1 VCRPFIEASYT
12 QCYDVAPAESDP
24 LEEIVVMRRI
34 VIIGLVACAAWA
46 PRAFGDP
53 VLQNA
58 WDNGFFTPF
67 NAGNVATVKY
77 GDSGWLGGPG
87 ALPIA
92 LDRIDFGLLGF
103 DSPTAGTA
111 DVTITVNNGDPS
123 GLVFGNGA
131 QLFSTTLS
139 GVTLP
144 STPVGEA
151 VGFTLSVPLVGVT
164 TTGGFNNVGWSVRL
178 SNYAYGGQVGF
189 QLSKLSSF
197 STGFGTNNASYF
209 NGSSWSLFSFGAD
222 PDTQS
227 ANFVATVNAAPEAI
241 VLTSSAAAPVR
252 QGAVGRPVINSAS
265 SVTKTGTGTFIL
277 DALNNYY
284 GPTSIQA
291 GTLKLDY
298 DTNGAVIGTI
308 AKSSTISVAAGATF
322 DVSAPTTFLPTGAYF
337 LEAGQALAGAG
348 TVVGS
353 IATSSSSLVSPGTG
367 VGTLTVTGNFS
378 LAPTAEYAWQ
388 LLDATG
394 NAGMGWDILDVGGSL
409 SIDATSENPISI
421 DLWTVSSATGASGSA
436 TNFDASSIYTWT
448 IARAAGGIV
457 GFDPAKFR
465 VVTTATRGTGGFA
478 NPFGAGTFSVAES
491 VGEVQLVFT
500 GAGPVGTIIT
510 VASGTQTQTA
520 AGYPSLSGTGPVIKA
535 GAGTLVLDQ
544 ANPLEGSLTVQGG
557 RLQLANGGALA
568 SSTLAPVAGGTVTL
582 SPALQ
587 TAVGGLAANAGGLVD
602 VGTGLITVAAG
613 LSRGDMLLA
622 LGTGRGDGSWTGGSG
637 ITSST
642 AAASG
647 GNRTVGWLDNGDGSV
662 TFGFA
667 APGDT
672 NLDWSVDILD
682 AANFLAGGRFD
693 TGLPASWIEGDF
705 DYDGVVDIL
714 DAADFLTTGLFNAGE
729 YNASGSAAGLV
740 APVPEPVSPAVACA
754 IALAWAAWCRR
765 VPRQV

>member
-1 VCRPFIEASYT
+1 M
-12 QCYDVAPAESDP
+12 
-24 LEEIVVMRRI
+24 MRRTVMI
-34 VIIGLVACAAWA
+34 CLLACAAA
-46 PRAFGDP
+46 CGPRAFGDP

-58 WDNGFFTPF
+58 WDNGYFTPF
-67 NAGNVATVKY
+67 TATSLATVKY

-92 LDRIDFGLLGF
+92 LDRIDLGLVGF

-151 VGFTLSVPLVGVT
+151 VGFTLSVPLAGVT
-164 TTGGFNNVGWSVRL
+164 TAGGFNNVGWSVRL
-178 SNYAYGGQVGF
+178 SNYAYSGRVGF
-189 QLSKLSSF
+189 QTSKLSSF

-209 NGSSWSLFSFGAD
+209 NGTSWSLFSFGSD

-241 VLTSSAAAPVR
+241 VLTAAAGATVR
-252 QGAVGRPVINSAS
+252 QGAVGRPYINSAS
-265 SVTKTGTGTFIL
+265 SVTKTGSGTVVL

-298 DTNGAVIGTI
+298 NTGGTVIGTI

-322 DVSAPTTFLPTGAYF
+322 DVSAPTTFLPTAAYF

-353 IATSSSSLVSPGTG
+353 IATSSNSLVSPGSG
-367 VGTLTVTGNFS
+367 IGALTVTGNFS

-394 NAGMGWDILDVGGSL
+394 TTGGGWDVLDVGGSL
-409 SIDATSENPISI
+409 SIDATPENPISI
-421 DLWTVSSATGASGSA
+421 DLWTVSGSTGASGQA
-436 TNFDASSIYTWT
+436 ANFNASSGYAWT
-448 IARAAGGIV
+448 IARAGGGIV
-457 GFDPAKFR
+457 GFDAAKFR

-478 NPFGAGTFSVAES
+478 NPFGAGTFSVAETA
-491 VGEVQLVFT
+491 GTLQLVFT
-500 GAGPVGTIIT
+500 SGGSAGITIN
-510 VASGTQTQTA
+510 VASGTQTQTE
-520 AGYPSLSGTGPVIKA
+520 AGYPTLTGTTAVLKT
-535 GAGTLVLDQ
+535 GAGTLVLDN
-544 ANPLEGSLTVQGG
+544 ANPLAASMTVQGG
-557 RLQLANGGALA
+557 RLRLANGGAVA
-568 SSTLAPVAGGTVTL
+568 SSTLVPVAGGTVTL

-587 TAVGGLAANAGGLVD
+587 TTLGGLAANAGGLVD
-602 VGTGLITVAAG
+602 VGTGLVTVAAG
-613 LSRGDMLLA
+613 LSQSDMLVA
-622 LGTGRGDGSWTGGSG
+622 LVTGRGDGSWNGGSG

-647 GNRTVGWLDNGDGSV
+647 GNRTVGWLNNGDGSV

-667 APGDT
+667 AAGDT

-693 TGLPASWIEGDF
+693 TGLPATWIEGDF
-705 DYDGVVDIL
+705 GYDGVVDIL
-714 DAADFLTTGLFNAGE
+714 DAADFLSTGLFDAGP
-729 YNASGSAAGLV
+729 YNAPATEASAIS
-740 APVPEPVSPAVACA
+740 PVPEPALPAVAVA
-754 IALAWAAWCRR
+754 IVAGWRLRLRR
-765 VPRQV
+765 SARRG

>member
-1 VCRPFIEASYT
+1 MHRTVLVC
-12 QCYDVAPAESDP
+12 
-24 LEEIVVMRRI
+24 
-34 VIIGLVACAAWA
+34 LVAGVAVWGLPAV
-46 PRAFGDP
+46 GDP

-58 WDNGFFTPF
+58 WDNGYFTPF

-92 LDRIDFGLLGF
+92 LDRIDFGLVSF

-139 GVTLP
+139 GVVLP

-189 QLSKLSSF
+189 QTSKLSSF

-209 NGSSWSLFSFGAD
+209 NGTSWSLFSFGTN

-227 ANFVATVNAAPEAI
+227 ANFVTTVNAAPEAI
-241 VLTSSAAAPVR
+241 VLAAAASTAVVR
-252 QGAVGRPVINSAS
+252 QGSLGRPFINSAS
-265 SVTKTGTGTFIL
+265 SVTKTGSGTVVL

-284 GPTSIQA
+284 GPTSIQS

-298 DTNGAVIGTI
+298 NTGGTVIGTI

-337 LEAGQALAGAG
+337 LGTGQALAGAG
-348 TVVGS
+348 TVIGS

-367 VGTLTVTGNFS
+367 VGTLTVTGNVS

-394 NAGMGWDILDVGGSL
+394 TAGTGWDVLDVGGSL
-409 SIDATSENPISI
+409 SIDATSDNPISI
-421 DLWTVSSATGASGSA
+421 DLWTVSGSTGASGSA
-436 TNFDASSIYTWT
+436 VNFNASSSYTWT

-478 NPFGAGTFSVAES
+478 NPFGAGTFSLAES
-491 VGEVQLVFT
+491 AGELQLVFT
-500 GAGPVGTIIT
+500 GAGPAGITIT

-520 AGYPSLSGTGPVIKA
+520 AGYPSLTGTVPVFKA
-535 GAGTLVLDQ
+535 GAGTLVVDQ
-544 ANPLEGSLTVQGG
+544 ANPLAGSLTVQGG
-557 RLQLANGGALA
+557 RLQLANGGALS
-568 SSTLAPVAGGTVTL
+568 SSTLVPVSGGTVTL

-587 TAVGGLAANAGGLVD
+587 TTVGGLAANAGGLVD

-622 LGTGRGDGSWTGGSG
+622 LGTGRGDGSWNGASG

-667 APGDT
+667 AAGDT

-705 DYDGVVDIL
+705 GYDGVVDIL
-714 DAADFLTTGLFNAGE
+714 DAADFLATGLFDAGP
-729 YNASGSAAGLV
+729 YNAPPSGGV
-740 APVPEPVSPAVACA
+740 AISPVPEPVLPATAAAA
-754 IALAWAAWCRR
+754 IAALWRR
-765 VPRQV
+765 RRSAHRP